1 MPWKMFDPATAFKTY
16 VSIYIFIVLN
26 KIYYSFFLLMEIF
39 ISSCLDFQQRLV
51 RPPYKF
57 AILGT
62 TCENTK
68 GYSGIS
74 SKSECQA
81 AVKTQPKGSNLFID
95 DMSGKG
101 HDLPKG
107 CIADALSLNK
117 KSVWDPIIMIGNPKK
132 AVYWNPEGVA
142 TSNDAKI
149 REICAYNG
157 QKGKINNDCVYNT
170 KYYIILYTSII

>member
-1 MPWKMFDPATAFKTY
+1 
-16 VSIYIFIVLN
+16 
-26 KIYYSFFLLMEIF
+26 MEIF
-39 ISSCLDFQQRLV
+39 ISSCSDFQQRLV

-57 AILGT
+57 AVLGT
-62 TCENTK
+62 TCEDNK

-81 AVKTQPKGSNLFID
+81 AVKTQPEDKSNLFID

-117 KSVWDPIIMIGNPKK
+117 ISIRDPIPMIGNPKK

-157 QKGKINNDCVYNT
+157 QKGTINNDCVYNT
-170 KYYIILYTSII
+170 KYYMII

>member
-1 MPWKMFDPATAFKTY
+1 MTFCMTTCGSMGGSIEVCKERCACASQCGKDHNIFEQEYWKCLGKCLIPQLPLRGMY
-16 VSIYIFIVLN
+16 QFIIWKESCVF
-26 KIYYSFFLLMEIF
+26 YSFFLLMEIF
-39 ISSCLDFQQRLV
+39 ISSCSDFQQRLV

-57 AILGT
+57 AVLGT
-62 TCENTK
+62 TCEDNK

-81 AVKTQPKGSNLFID
+81 AVKTQPEDKSNLFID

-117 KSVWDPIIMIGNPKK
+117 ISIRDP
-132 AVYWNPEGVA
+132 V
-142 TSNDAKI
+142 S
-149 REICAYNG
+149 
-157 QKGKINNDCVYNT
+157 
-170 KYYIILYTSII
+170 TSIK

>member
-1 MPWKMFDPATAFKTY
+1 
-16 VSIYIFIVLN
+16 
-26 KIYYSFFLLMEIF
+26 MEIF
-39 ISSCLDFQQRLV
+39 ISSFSDFQQRLV

-62 TCENTK
+62 TCANTK

-117 KSVWDPIIMIGNPKK
+117 ESVWDPIIMIGNLKK

-170 KYYIILYTSII
+170 KCYIILYQYNIHV

>member
-1 MPWKMFDPATAFKTY
+1 
-16 VSIYIFIVLN
+16 
-26 KIYYSFFLLMEIF
+26 MEIF
-39 ISSCLDFQQRLV
+39 ISSFSDFRQRLV
-51 RPPYKF
+51 QPPYKF
-57 AILGT
+57 AALGT
-62 TCENTK
+62 TCKNNK

-81 AVKTQPKGSNLFID
+81 AVKTQPEGSNLFID

-117 KSVWDPIIMIGNPKK
+117 ISIWDPIIMIGNPKK

-142 TSNDAKI
+142 TSNDGKI
-149 REICAYNG
+149 REICAPNG
-157 QKGKINNDCVYNT
+157 PKGKIDKECTYNT
-170 KYYIILYTSII
+170 KYYMILYQYNIDV

>member
-1 MPWKMFDPATAFKTY
+1 
-16 VSIYIFIVLN
+16 
-26 KIYYSFFLLMEIF
+26 MEIF
-39 ISSCLDFQQRLV
+39 ISSCSDFQQRLV

-57 AILGT
+57 AVLGT
-62 TCENTK
+62 TCEDNK

-81 AVKTQPKGSNLFID
+81 AVKTQPEDKSNLFID

-117 KSVWDPIIMIGNPKK
+117 ISIRDPIPMIGNPKK

-142 TSNDAKI
+142 TSNDGKI
-149 REICAYNG
+149 REICAPNG
-157 QKGKINNDCVYNT
+157 TKGKINNDCVYYT
-170 KYYIILYTSII
+170 KHYLIYHYNIDV

>member
-1 MPWKMFDPATAFKTY
+1 
-16 VSIYIFIVLN
+16 
-26 KIYYSFFLLMEIF
+26 MEIF
-39 ISSCLDFQQRLV
+39 ISSFSDFQQRLV
-51 RPPYKF
+51 RPPHKF
-57 AILGT
+57 AVLGR
-62 TCENTK
+62 TCESTK

-81 AVKTQPKGSNLFID
+81 AVKTQPEDRSNFFID

-117 KSVWDPIIMIGNPKK
+117 ISIWDPIIMIGNPKK

-149 REICAYNG
+149 REICAHNG
-157 QKGKINNDCVYNT
+157 PKGKIDNDFVYNT
-170 KYYIILYTSII
+170 KYHILLFHIPV

>member
-1 MPWKMFDPATAFKTY
+1 MPWKMFDAATAFKTY
-16 VSIYIFIVLN
+16 VSIYIFIVMI
-26 KIYYSFFLLMEIF
+26 KIYYSLFLLMEIF

-117 KSVWDPIIMIGNPKK
+117 ISIWDPIIMIGNPKK

-142 TSNDAKI
+142 TSHDAKI

-157 QKGKINNDCVYNT
+157 QKGKINIYCVYNT
-170 KYYIILYTSII
+170 KYYIILVLPI

>member
-1 MPWKMFDPATAFKTY
+1 M
-16 VSIYIFIVLN
+16 
-26 KIYYSFFLLMEIF
+26 
-39 ISSCLDFQQRLV
+39 

-57 AILGT
+57 AVLGA

-81 AVKTQPKGSNLFID
+81 AVKTQPGGSNRFID

-117 KSVWDPIIMIGNPKK
+117 ISIWDPIIMIGNPKK

-149 REICAYNG
+149 REICAHNG
-157 QKGKINNDCVYNT
+157 PKGKIDNDFVYNT
-170 KYYIILYTSII
+170 KNYIIDIPI

>member
-1 MPWKMFDPATAFKTY
+1 
-16 VSIYIFIVLN
+16 
-26 KIYYSFFLLMEIF
+26 MEIF
-39 ISSCLDFQQRLV
+39 ISSFSDFQQQLV

-57 AILGT
+57 AVLGS
-62 TCENTK
+62 TCENNK

-107 CIADALSLNK
+107 CIADALSRNK

-149 REICAYNG
+149 REICAYDG
-157 QKGKINNDCVYNT
+157 QKGKIDNDCVHNT
-170 KYYIILYTSII
+170 KYYMII